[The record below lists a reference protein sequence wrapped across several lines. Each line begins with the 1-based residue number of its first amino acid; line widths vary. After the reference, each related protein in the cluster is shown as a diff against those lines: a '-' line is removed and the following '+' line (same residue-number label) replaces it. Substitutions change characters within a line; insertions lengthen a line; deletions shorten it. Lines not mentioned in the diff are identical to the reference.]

1 MWKACTLVQQQNTS
15 SNFLK
20 MNKQVFQI
28 LKKKNK
34 KNLFFTFLTLAQLGD
49 QDKKPCIRHK
59 GRVVG

>member
-28 LKKKNK
+28 LKKKEK
-34 KNLFFTFLTLAQLGD
+34 KKDFL
-49 QDKKPCIRHK
+49 HF
-59 GRVVG
+59 

>member
-1 MWKACTLVQQQNTS
+1 MWKACTLVQQNTS

-28 LKKKNK
+28 FLKNDY
-34 KNLFFTFLTLAQLGD
+34 LFFTFLTLAQLGD

>member
-28 LKKKNK
+28 FKKKK
-34 KNLFFTFLTLAQLGD
+34 KKFFTFLTLAQLGD

>member
-28 LKKKNK
+28 FKKKK

>member
-28 LKKKNK
+28 FKKKK
-34 KNLFFTFLTLAQLGD
+34 KKIFTFLTLAQLGD